1 MRAAVKA
8 FLYTLKENAMS
19 IPLLSIMLIFPIIL
33 IFILGT
39 ALSGYFK
46 QVDIP
51 KMNIIIVEVNLKPS
65 IYDTILK
72 YDKTFTKLFNA
83 EVFASKSAALK
94 KFSSSN
100 KYVAVVTFKEHQR
113 NNHSNYSPFGN
124 FDIEITS
131 KGGSQEAGFVK
142 VYFNIFANYYKFAR
156 SIYSPSDIPKSI
168 NFESAFSGHFPRA
181 LDYYAV
187 AMVVMMALYG
197 SFGGIAVIEEERKQN
212 TLIRL
217 FASPKNPQIIFVSKA
232 FAQMVFLYIQLCLI
246 VLFSK
251 YIYQANWGENLWII
265 FLLLFIYSIFAIIFG
280 IFIALI
286 SKNYILSNVIVS
298 SFAVISTFLAV
309 GYVRIDIST
318 KFLSFLR
325 DILPNCAVQ
334 SAFFTIIYNPSE
346 ITHVKNVFVY
356 LSLLCLI
363 IALTSILLM
372 RKVKLWQF
380 SR

>member
-8 FLYTLKENAMS
+8 FLYTLKENAIS
-19 IPLLSIMLIFPIIL
+19 IPLLSIMLIFPIIM
-33 IFILGT
+33 IFILGN

-46 QVDIP
+46 QANIP
-51 KMNIIIVEVNLKPS
+51 KMNIIIIEENLKPS
-65 IYDTILK
+65 IYDTVLK
-72 YDKTFTKLFNA
+72 YDKTFLKLFNA
-83 EVFASKSAALK
+83 EILSSKSAALK
-94 KFSSSN
+94 KLSASN
-100 KYVAVVTFKEHQR
+100 KYIAVVTFKEYQR
-113 NNHSNYSPFGN
+113 NNHSNYSSFGN

-131 KGGSQEAGFVK
+131 KEGSQEAGFLK
-142 VYFNIFANYYKFAR
+142 VYFNIYSNYYKFAR

-168 NFESAFSGHFPRA
+168 DFESAFSGHFPRA

-217 FASPKNPQIIFVSKA
+217 FASPRNPQIIFVSKA

-251 YIYQANWGENLWII
+251 YIYRANWSENLWLI
-265 FLLLFIYSIFAIIFG
+265 FLLLFIYSIFAILLG
-280 IFIALI
+280 IIIALF

-298 SFAVISTFLAV
+298 SFAVISTFLAG

-318 KFLSFLR
+318 KFLSSVR
-325 DILPNCAVQ
+325 DILPNYAVQ

-346 ITHVKNVFVY
+346 IAYVKNIFVY
-356 LSLLCLI
+356 LTLLCLI
-363 IALTSILLM
+363 IASICILLM

>member
-33 IFILGT
+33 IFILGN

-46 QVDIP
+46 QANIP
-51 KMNIIIVEVNLKPS
+51 KMNIIIVEENLKPS
-65 IYDTILK
+65 IYDTVLK
-72 YDKTFTKLFNA
+72 YDKTFLKLFNA
-83 EVFASKSAALK
+83 EIFSSKSAALK

-124 FDIEITS
+124 FDIEISS

-168 NFESAFSGHFPRA
+168 NFESAFSGRFPRA

-187 AMVVMMALYG
+187 TMVVMMALYG
-197 SFGGIAVIEEERKQN
+197 SFGGIAVIEEERRQN

-217 FASPKNPQIIFVSKA
+217 FSSPKSPYAIFIAKA
-232 FAQMVFLYIQLCLI
+232 FAQMVFLYVQLCII
-246 VLFSK
+246 VIFSK
-251 YIYQANWGENLWII
+251 YIYHANWGNNLILV
-265 FLLLFIYSIFAIIFG
+265 FLLLLVYSIFAILLGVFV
-280 IFIALI
+280 ALVA
-286 SKNYILSNVIVS
+286 KNYIVSNVLVS
-298 SFAVISTFLAV
+298 SLAIVFTFLAG
-309 GYVRIDIST
+309 GYVRVDLGEGLLST
-318 KFLSFLR
+318 LR
-325 DILPNCAVQ
+325 EFLPNYAVQ
-334 SAFFTIIYNPSE
+334 SAIFSVIYNPADINHFKNA
-346 ITHVKNVFVY
+346 ITY
-356 LSLLCLI
+356 LTLLCSVIFI
-363 IALTSILLM
+363 ICTLSI
-372 RKVKLWQF
+372 RKVKSWQF
-380 SR
+380 SG